1 MVFNMTESMRW
12 CDCKHY
18 TVFDPQQYDITD
30 NILTVEKGIIFKKT
44 DSIPLYDLK
53 EAKLSR
59 SLLQRIFGLCT
70 ILLIS
75 REDSEKVISLEN
87 VWYDSGEAY
96 RTIVS
101 EIDRNFREVILL
113 RLHRNSAFFECGY
126 NNTR

>member
-1 MVFNMTESMRW
+1 MTESMRW

-113 RLHRNSAFFECGY
+113 RLHRNSACFECGY

>member
-1 MVFNMTESMRW
+1 MTESMRW
-12 CDCKHY
+12 YDCKHY
-18 TVFDPQQYDITD
+18 TVLDPQQYDITD

-101 EIDRNFREVILL
+101 EINRNFREVILL

>member
-1 MVFNMTESMRW
+1 MTESMRW

-44 DSIPLYDLK
+44 NSIPLYDLK

>member
-44 DSIPLYDLK
+44 NSIPLYDLK

>member
-1 MVFNMTESMRW
+1 MTESMRW

-18 TVFDPQQYDITD
+18 TVFDPQQYDITN

>member
-1 MVFNMTESMRW
+1 MTESMRW
-12 CDCKHY
+12 FDCKHY

-75 REDSEKVISLEN
+75 REDSEKVILLEN

>member
-75 REDSEKVISLEN
+75 REDSEKVILLEN

>member
-1 MVFNMTESMRW
+1 MTESMRW

>member
-1 MVFNMTESMRW
+1 MTESMRW
-12 CDCKHY
+12 CDFKHY

-30 NILTVEKGIIFKKT
+30 NILTVEKGIVFKKT

-75 REDSEKVISLEN
+75 REDSEKVILLEN